1 MTIKEDMSSISP
13 SQRSIQSEPGPV
25 KRPIQ
30 LLAVEDDHTF
40 TLNDEDLTKLL
51 LREDVKD
58 LEVVVVS
65 VAGAFRK
72 GKSFLLDF
80 FLK

>member
-1 MTIKEDMSSISP
+1 MDDLSDIKPED
-13 SQRSIQSEPGPV
+13 RKIQSEKGPV
-25 KRPIQ
+25 SAPMQI
-30 LLAVEDDHTF
+30 LVANDDHTF
-40 TLNDEDLTKLL
+40 TLNDEALSKLL

-58 LEVVVVS
+58 LKVVVVS

-80 FLK
+80 FLR